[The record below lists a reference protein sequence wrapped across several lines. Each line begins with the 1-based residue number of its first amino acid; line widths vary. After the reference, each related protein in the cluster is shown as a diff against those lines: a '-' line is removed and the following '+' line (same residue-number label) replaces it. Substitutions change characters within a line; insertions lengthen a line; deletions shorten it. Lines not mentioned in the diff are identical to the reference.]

1 MGIPKQGKISYFFNP
16 TFLNHVL
23 DVLLDVEDRVHLPRG
38 VQTINKQINTLKKV
52 PVEHFLDIVSAE
64 FNQVDETG
72 KTASEGSGD
81 SNPDRKDF
89 NLEII
94 NKFLQLVDI
103 ELLCFWTDTN
113 VNEDEIYETQTIGNN
128 VYKNA
133 RKLFKN
139 VGLLDTKEENATS
152 SKKDLMVYDKKPPR
166 DIIFDGKSVQ
176 TIQNM
181 SLDELLALVD
191 QLFIYMSVLF
201 CVGIFSKR
209 GAWGLVQT
217 NYLSDESKS
226 YLKMWCRDVDYHY
239 IDLGEI
245 EDFEEAKSAVSLNLE
260 SALARSAG
268 WLNVGGETESAERIV
283 YKDLEDIKSK
293 CKQLSAVNIKLLNER
308 EELGVKNES
317 LLTIINRLGEE
328 VESFETKLT
337 EKCEAEMILQ
347 NENLKLVEKHK
358 ESESQLKDIIA
369 GLKREKTDLIESH
382 KITIEGL
389 NCRIE
394 LLKENSKTENDSAEK
409 RIEELHKVYKDTIV
423 ELEGKIGK
431 LKIETDTNNE
441 QNLIEFESK
450 LAKMAT
456 AIELKEKEL
465 KNKERAVK
473 LKETEMKKRKQS
485 LDQRNLILKSSI
497 MKFNSDCRLWDQRF
511 TLESQV
517 QGELDDSAVPS
528 LYLTNRSNF
537 SNSAKSSEDGSL
549 SSGNRSCDTETLDRV
564 KIEMKSL
571 FDSVRANMDKRHDDQ
586 VSSFYNKLNQLQRD
600 TADIKNERE
609 NQLLKIKDRV
619 FNFEKKVNLLES
631 KIIELSDDNSSK
643 NSFRSSRSS
652 KSNTRKIRECFNVKQ
667 ILDLYNNHSIDQI
680 ELKLI
685 IKNHEELLYEDSMGK
700 IYDFKEYDDFETINI
715 VVPLKFVIDLMSCND
730 NVEDIKEL
738 YKEEM
743 NKLLIRHR
751 KLKDCCKVQRERCIK
766 YNEMIKDQMKEDKK
780 VLEWVNSLNSK
791 VIHIREVIGR
801 KVKDSSDE
809 NIMQRFE
816 QFMKIFIPFPIEG
829 LVHDTLTEMN

>member
-38 VQTINKQINTLKKV
+38 VQTINKQINTLKKA

-72 KTASEGSGD
+72 KTALEGSGD
-81 SNPDRKDF
+81 SNLDRKDF

-347 NENLKLVEKHK
+347 NENLKLAEKHK

-423 ELEGKIGK
+423 ELEEKIGK

-528 LYLTNRSNF
+528 LYLTHRSNF

-549 SSGNRSCDTETLDRV
+549 SSGNRSCDTETLNRV

-652 KSNTRKIRECFNVKQ
+652 KNNTRKIRECFNVKQ

>member
-1 MGIPKQGKISYFFNP
+1 MGIPKQGKISHFFNP

-72 KTASEGSGD
+72 KTALEGSGD
-81 SNPDRKDF
+81 SNLDRKDF

-94 NKFLQLVDI
+94 NNFLQLVDI

-347 NENLKLVEKHK
+347 NENLKLAEKHK

-423 ELEGKIGK
+423 ELEEKIGK

-528 LYLTNRSNF
+528 LYLTHRSNF

-549 SSGNRSCDTETLDRV
+549 SSGNRSCDTETLNRV

-652 KSNTRKIRECFNVKQ
+652 KNNTRKIRECFNVKQ